1 MANLTF
7 LAGESAL
14 ALIRDGGL
22 DEASVKV
29 VAGAAGGPKW
39 LVLSHL
45 DRAIFGEWF
54 KDRAQPLFLL
64 GSSIGA
70 WRFAAV
76 CRKNMRET
84 IDSFEHEYLHQ
95 SYQSA
100 RPSPEEV
107 TRGSLHIQ
115 KTYLSDRGIR
125 EVLDHPQ
132 FRLNILAVR
141 CKGIAGSR
149 NRYVL
154 GLALLMA
161 IGLNTLSRKYLGL
174 MFERAL
180 FSDPRDTPPF
190 FEMNEFPISKTP
202 LTERNLRKALLASG
216 SIPMVMSEVTDIPG
230 AAAGV
235 YRDGGV
241 IDYHLDLPLLPE
253 DGVALF
259 PHYMDRI
266 IPGWFDKRRTSRR
279 PKPEHMKNVLLVAPS
294 AEFVAGLPNGKIPD
308 RDDFIAFQGR
318 DDERRKVWKTVIEQ
332 CRALGE
338 EFLETVAS
346 GRIRHAV
353 RPLF

>member
-1 MANLTF
+1 MSKLSF

-22 DEASVKV
+22 DAAAVKV

-54 KDRAQPLFLL
+54 KDRVQPLYLV

-84 IDSFEHEYLHQ
+84 IDCFEHEYLHQ
-95 SYQSA
+95 SYESD
-100 RPSPEEV
+100 RPSPEEI
-107 TRGSLHIQ
+107 TRESMRIQ
-115 KTYLSDRGIR
+115 QTYLSDRGIR

-141 CKGIAGSR
+141 CRGIAGSNSR
-149 NRYVL
+149 FVL

-161 IGLNTLSRKYLGL
+161 MGLNTLSRKYLGL

-216 SIPMVMSEVTDIPG
+216 SIPMVMSGVTGISG

-241 IDYHLDLPLLPE
+241 ID
-253 DGVALF
+253 
-259 PHYMDRI
+259 
-266 IPGWFDKRRTSRR
+266 
-279 PKPEHMKNVLLVAPS
+279 
-294 AEFVAGLPNGKIPD
+294 
-308 RDDFIAFQGR
+308 
-318 DDERRKVWKTVIEQ
+318 
-332 CRALGE
+332 
-338 EFLETVAS
+338 
-346 GRIRHAV
+346 
-353 RPLF
+353 